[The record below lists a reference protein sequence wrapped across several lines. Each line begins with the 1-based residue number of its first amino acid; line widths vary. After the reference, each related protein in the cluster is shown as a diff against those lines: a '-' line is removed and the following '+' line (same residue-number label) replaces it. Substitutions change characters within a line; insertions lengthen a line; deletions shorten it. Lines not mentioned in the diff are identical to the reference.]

1 MTTDNLENFWEIGS
15 QSTFEMLALK
25 TFYFQYENNKVYR
38 SFCDLINCNP
48 AEVTAVKDIPYLPI
62 SFFKSKKVCCFES
75 DNASFFSSSTTTGG
89 SPSKHY
95 YHQLKDYQISF
106 RKGFEHF
113 FGAIEDFT
121 VLALLPSYLERSR
134 SSLIYM
140 ADDMIRKSQK
150 TESGFYL
157 NQLESL
163 KKIIMQQEKKEQKTL
178 LLGVSFALLDLV
190 EQYSFDLKHTWIME
204 TGGMK
209 GRRKEVTREALHSQL
224 KKGFGVSKIYSEYGM
239 TELLSQ
245 AYSIG
250 KGIFECPP
258 WMRVAARENQ
268 DPFNLLPW
276 GQSGGLNII
285 DLANRDSCAF
295 IATED
300 LARVHSDKRF
310 EVLGRLDASEI
321 RGCNL
326 MVV

>member
-15 QSTFEMLALK
+15 QSAFEMLALK

-121 VLALLPSYLERSR
+121 VLALLPSYLERSG

>member
-1 MTTDNLENFWEIGS
+1 MIIENFENFWEIDS
-15 QSTFEMLALK
+15 QAAFEALTLK

-38 SFCDLINCNP
+38 SFCDLINCHP
-48 AEVTAVKDIPYLPI
+48 SEVAAVKDIPYLPI
-62 SFFKSKKVCCFES
+62 SFFKSKKICSFGEENM
-75 DNASFFSSSTTTGG
+75 DFFSSSNTSGG

-95 YHQLKDYQISF
+95 YRQLEDYQMSF

-113 FGAIEDFT
+113 FGDIEDFR
-121 VLALLPSYLERSR
+121 VLALLPSYMERSG

-140 ADDMIRKSQK
+140 ADDMIRNSAQP
-150 TESGFYL
+150 ESGFYL
-157 NQLESL
+157 NQWESL
-163 KKIIMQQEKKEQKTL
+163 KKTIDQGEEKGQKTL

-190 EQYSFDLKHTWIME
+190 EQYSFNLQHTWIME

-209 GRRKEVTREALHSQL
+209 GRRKELTREALHDQL

-245 AYSIG
+245 AYS
-250 KGIFECPP
+250 KGEGVFECPP
-258 WMRVAARENQ
+258 WMRVSARENQ
-268 DPFNLLPW
+268 DPFHLLPW
-276 GQSGGLNII
+276 GQIGGLNII

-300 LARVHSDKRF
+300 LGRVHSNSRF

>member
-15 QSTFEMLALK
+15 QPAFEMLALK
-25 TFYFQYENNKVYR
+25 TFNFQYENNKVYR

-48 AEVTAVKDIPYLPI
+48 AEVKAVKDIPYLPI

-75 DNASFFSSSTTTGG
+75 DNTSFFSSSTTAGG

-95 YHQLKDYQISF
+95 YHELKDYQISF

-121 VLALLPSYLERSR
+121 VLALLPSYMERSG

-157 NQLESL
+157 NQWESL
-163 KKIIMQQEKKEQKTL
+163 KNIIMQQEKKEQKTL

-190 EQYSFDLKHTWIME
+190 EQYSFDLEHTWIME

-224 KKGFGVSKIYSEYGM
+224 KKGFGVPKIYSEYGM
-239 TELLSQ
+239 TELFSQ

-250 KGIFECPP
+250 EGIFECPP

-295 IATED
+295 IATDD

>member
-1 MTTDNLENFWEIGS
+1 MTTDNLENFWEIDS

-38 SFCDLINCNP
+38 SYCDLINCNP

-121 VLALLPSYLERSR
+121 VLALLPSYLERSG

-190 EQYSFDLKHTWIME
+190 EQYSFDLEHTWIME

>member
-1 MTTDNLENFWEIGS
+1 MTTDNLENFWEIDS

-121 VLALLPSYLERSR
+121 VLALLPSYLERSG

-190 EQYSFDLKHTWIME
+190 EQYSFDLEHTWIME

>member
-1 MTTDNLENFWEIGS
+1 MTTDNLENFWEIDS

-121 VLALLPSYLERSR
+121 VLALLPSYLERSG

>member
-15 QSTFEMLALK
+15 QSAFEMLALK

-121 VLALLPSYLERSR
+121 VLALLPSYLERSG

-163 KKIIMQQEKKEQKTL
+163 KKIIMQQEKKKQKTL

-190 EQYSFDLKHTWIME
+190 EQYSFDLEHTWIME

-250 KGIFECPP
+250 EGIFECPP

-300 LARVHSDKRF
+300 LARIHSDKRF

>member
-1 MTTDNLENFWEIGS
+1 MIIENLENFWEIDS
-15 QSTFEMLALK
+15 QAAFEALAVK

-38 SFCDLINCNP
+38 SFCDLINCHP
-48 AEVTAVKDIPYLPI
+48 SEVAAVKDIPYLPI
-62 SFFKSKKVCCFES
+62 SFFKSKRICSF
-75 DNASFFSSSTTTGG
+75 ASENMDFFSSSSTSGG

-95 YHQLKDYQISF
+95 YRQLEDYQMSF

-113 FGAIEDFT
+113 FGAIEDFR
-121 VLALLPSYLERSR
+121 VLALLPSYMERSG

-140 ADDMIRKSQK
+140 ANDMIRNSAQP
-150 TESGFYL
+150 ESGFYL
-157 NQLESL
+157 NQWESL
-163 KKIIMQQEKKEQKTL
+163 KKTIDQGEEKGQKTL

-190 EQYSFDLKHTWIME
+190 EQYSFNLRHTWIME

-209 GRRKEVTREALHSQL
+209 GRRKELTREALHDQL

-245 AYSIG
+245 AYS
-250 KGIFECPP
+250 KGEGVFECPP
-258 WMRVAARENQ
+258 WMRVSARENQ
-268 DPFNLLPW
+268 DPFHLLPW
-276 GQSGGLNII
+276 GQSGGLNVI

-300 LARVHSDKRF
+300 LGRVHSNSRF
-310 EVLGRLDASEI
+310 EVLGRLDATEI

>member
-15 QSTFEMLALK
+15 QSAFEMLALK

>member
-1 MTTDNLENFWEIGS
+1 MIIENLENFWEIDS
-15 QSTFEMLALK
+15 QDDFEALALK

-38 SFCDLINCNP
+38 SFCDLINCHP
-48 AEVTAVKDIPYLPI
+48 SEVAAVKDIPYLPI
-62 SFFKSKKVCCFES
+62 SFFKSKRICSFAAENT
-75 DNASFFSSSTTTGG
+75 DFFSSSTTTGG

-95 YHQLKDYQISF
+95 YRKLEDYQMSF
-106 RKGFEHF
+106 RKGFEYF
-113 FGAIEDFT
+113 FGAIEGFR
-121 VLALLPSYLERSR
+121 VLALLPSYMERSG

-140 ADDMIRKSQK
+140 ADDMIRNSAQP
-150 TESGFYL
+150 ESGFYL

-163 KKIIMQQEKKEQKTL
+163 KKTIDQGEEKGQKTL

-190 EQYSFDLKHTWIME
+190 EQYSFNLQHTWIME

-209 GRRKEVTREALHSQL
+209 GRRKELTREALHNRL
-224 KKGFGVSKIYSEYGM
+224 KKGFGVPQIYSEYGM
-239 TELLSQ
+239 TELFSQ
-245 AYSIG
+245 AYS
-250 KGIFECPP
+250 KGEGLFDCPP

-268 DPFNLLPW
+268 DPFSLIPW

-300 LARVHSDKRF
+300 LGRVHSNSRF
-310 EVLGRLDASEI
+310 EVLGRLDATEI

>member
-1 MTTDNLENFWEIGS
+1 MTTYNLENFWEICS
-15 QSTFEMLALK
+15 QPAFDTLAFK

-48 AEVTAVKDIPYLPI
+48 AEVTALKDIPYLPI
-62 SFFKSKKVCCFES
+62 SFFKSNKVCCFES
-75 DNASFFSSSTTTGG
+75 DNGSFFSSSTTTGG
-89 SPSKHY
+89 IPSKHY
-95 YHQLKDYQISF
+95 FRHLNDYQISF
-106 RKGFEHF
+106 RKGFEYF

-121 VLALLPSYLERSR
+121 VLALLPSYLERSH

-140 ADDMIRKSQK
+140 ANDMIRRSQK

-157 NQLESL
+157 NQWENL
-163 KKIIMQQEKKEQKTL
+163 KKTITQLEKSEQKTL

-190 EQYSFDLKHTWIME
+190 EQYWFDLKHTWVME

-224 KKGFGVSKIYSEYGM
+224 KKGFGVHKILSEYGM
-239 TELLSQ
+239 TELMSQ
-245 AYSIG
+245 AYSVSE
-250 KGIFECPP
+250 GIFECPP

-310 EVLGRLDASEI
+310 EVLGRLDPSEI

-326 MVV
+326 MAI

>member
-1 MTTDNLENFWEIGS
+1 MIIENFENFWEIDS
-15 QSTFEMLALK
+15 QAAFEALTLK

-38 SFCDLINCNP
+38 SFCDLINCHP
-48 AEVTAVKDIPYLPI
+48 SEVSAVKDIPYLPI
-62 SFFKSKKVCCFES
+62 SFFKSKKICSFGEENM
-75 DNASFFSSSTTTGG
+75 DFFSSSNTSGG

-95 YHQLKDYQISF
+95 YRQLEDYQMSF

-113 FGAIEDFT
+113 FGDIEDFR
-121 VLALLPSYLERSR
+121 VLALLPSYMERSG

-140 ADDMIRKSQK
+140 ADDMIRNSAQP
-150 TESGFYL
+150 ESGFYL
-157 NQLESL
+157 NQWESL
-163 KKIIMQQEKKEQKTL
+163 KKTIDQGEEKGQKTL

-190 EQYSFDLKHTWIME
+190 EQYSFNLQHTWIME

-209 GRRKEVTREALHSQL
+209 GRRKELTREALHDQL

-245 AYSIG
+245 AYS
-250 KGIFECPP
+250 KGEGVFECPP
-258 WMRVAARENQ
+258 WMRVSARENQ
-268 DPFNLLPW
+268 DPFHLLPW
-276 GQSGGLNII
+276 GQIGGLNII

-300 LARVHSDKRF
+300 LGRVHSNSRF

>member
-15 QSTFEMLALK
+15 QSAFEMLALK

-121 VLALLPSYLERSR
+121 VLALLPSYLERSG

-190 EQYSFDLKHTWIME
+190 EQYSFDLEHTWIME

-250 KGIFECPP
+250 EGIFECPP

-300 LARVHSDKRF
+300 LARIHSDKRF
-310 EVLGRLDASEI
+310 EILGRLDASEI

>member
-1 MTTDNLENFWEIGS
+1 
-15 QSTFEMLALK
+15 
-25 TFYFQYENNKVYR
+25 
-38 SFCDLINCNP
+38 
-48 AEVTAVKDIPYLPI
+48 
-62 SFFKSKKVCCFES
+62 
-75 DNASFFSSSTTTGG
+75 
-89 SPSKHY
+89 
-95 YHQLKDYQISF
+95 
-106 RKGFEHF
+106 
-113 FGAIEDFT
+113 
-121 VLALLPSYLERSR
+121 
-134 SSLIYM
+134 
-140 ADDMIRKSQK
+140 
-150 TESGFYL
+150 
-157 NQLESL
+157 
-163 KKIIMQQEKKEQKTL
+163 MQQEKKEQKTL

-190 EQYSFDLKHTWIME
+190 EQYSFDLEHTWIME

-224 KKGFGVSKIYSEYGM
+224 KKGFGVPKIYSEYGM
-239 TELLSQ
+239 TELFSQ

-250 KGIFECPP
+250 EGIFECPP

-295 IATED
+295 IATDD